1 MMLLEHTI
9 AHYYSYYFIS
19 ADYCYAKLNCNFT
32 TIDYNFGY
40 NIASF
45 INNYYQTLS
54 NQSVDFICINCLVYC
69 FYSNIS

>member
-1 MMLLEHTI
+1 LNYSFKDLHIHEFDSDSMMLLEHTI

-45 INNYYQTLS
+45 INNYY
-54 NQSVDFICINCLVYC
+54 
-69 FYSNIS
+69 